1 MYVYKTLLN
10 DVTIAAGMELD
21 LPRCCDATLRE
32 NLEKVSISKQRE
44 RDEREK
50 TRLTQFPKA
59 MRRCVASHGNMKGSL
74 YLIGTRSNE
83 LGSSYMPFFSRNVT
97 ERAKE

>member
-32 NLEKVSISKQRE
+32 TLEKVSTSKQRE
-44 RDEREK
+44 RDRRERK
-50 TRLTQFPKA
+50 DQ
-59 MRRCVASHGNMKGSL
+59 ASTVSKSNATLCGLSWQYEG
-74 YLIGTRSNE
+74 LIISDWNQIE
-83 LGSSYMPFFSRNVT
+83 
-97 ERAKE
+97 